1 MGGGLEGVGL
11 GGGRRCPPAA
21 QSGGSA
27 QVTARSQRCTK
38 RGGDKSAQIFFFS
51 EGHKRGFCASKT
63 APRRQAGKDGTE
75 RPGKGRSSY
84 LFYRCC
90 YDHLHFF
97 LIFQGFFFFS
107 LIPFIHF
114 LLLLSFSSF
123 FFSFSNLFL
132 LSVFLI
138 PFSDFYFLLFLS
150 SPFSPFHPFP
160 LFTLSCF
167 HSFPFLILSS
177 SHPSPFSF
185 RFSHSFPF
193 LASFHP
199 FSFLHFF
206 HFFLSFFSF
215 FPFFFLFPFFI
226 LLNLFPFSPLF
237 PLLIFHPFHF
247 SLLFLLSFFLL
258 F

>member
-97 LIFQGFFFFS
+97 LIFQGFFFF
-107 LIPFIHF
+107 FF
-114 LLLLSFSSF
+114 FFANTFYSF
-123 FFSFSNLFL
+123 FIVIIFFILFL
-132 LSVFLI
+132 LF
-138 PFSDFYFLLFLS
+138 FK
-150 SPFSPFHPFP
+150 PFP
-160 LFTLSCF
+160 SLR
-167 HSFPFLILSS
+167 FPYSVL
-177 SHPSPFSF
+177 
-185 RFSHSFPF
+185 
-193 LASFHP
+193 
-199 FSFLHFF
+199 
-206 HFFLSFFSF
+206 
-215 FPFFFLFPFFI
+215 
-226 LLNLFPFSPLF
+226 
-237 PLLIFHPFHF
+237 
-247 SLLFLLSFFLL
+247 
-258 F
+258 